1 MQITIQKRAFL
12 RSLARTHGVADRKS
26 SMPILSNI
34 LLDASVED
42 GLRLSATDLYLGM
55 SSKAPAEVAVPGVV
69 AVAARTLFDI
79 VKNLPEGE
87 ITFSVGENQ
96 AAEIRCGKINYRI
109 PGMPGEDFPP
119 LPNPEGG
126 EAVGVRA
133 EVVAELIGLTQ
144 YSMSTDDTR
153 PHLAG
158 SLFSADD
165 GVVRMVTTDGHRL
178 SKAEH
183 HLPADAPKPS
193 FTMLVPHRGVA
204 ELRKLVDEARTDAK
218 SSGDNPMVEIVQTGG
233 HAFFQYA
240 DTRLSVKLAEEQFP
254 PYEKVIP
261 QSQTKRVVAAR
272 TRLIEALKRISLV
285 ANDKSGG
292 VSLSLEPGSLKIQS
306 QNPDVGEGSEEVDVD
321 YDGETLSIG
330 FNARYM
336 LDVLNA
342 LNHDEVSL
350 GLSGEL
356 DPGVIRPV
364 GEGVDFAGVIM
375 PMRI

>member
-1 MQITIQKRAFL
+1 MQIILQKRDFL
-12 RSLARTHGVADRKS
+12 RGLSRTHGVADRKS

-34 LLDASVED
+34 LLDADTEH

-55 SSKAPAEVAVPGVV
+55 SSIVQADVKVPGVV

-79 VKNLPEGE
+79 VRNLPAGE
-87 ITFSVGENQ
+87 VTLTVGENQ
-96 AAEIRCGKINYRI
+96 AAEIRCGKVKYRI

-119 LPNPEGG
+119 LPNPEGA
-126 EAVGVRA
+126 EAVDVRA
-133 EVVAELIGLTQ
+133 AVVSELVALTQ

-158 SLFSADD
+158 SLFAADD
-165 GVVRMVTTDGHRL
+165 GVIRMVTTDGHRL

-193 FTMLVPHRGVA
+193 FSMLVPHRGVG
-204 ELRKLVDEARTDAK
+204 ELRHLLDEAKADAK
-218 SSGDNPMVEIVQTGG
+218 GGDDNPSVSIIVTGG
-233 HAFFQYA
+233 HAFFSYGG
-240 DTRLSVKLAEEQFP
+240 TVLSVKLADEQFP

-261 QSQTKRVVAAR
+261 QSQTKRVVADR
-272 TRLIEALKRISLV
+272 GRLIEALKRISLV

-292 VSLSLEPGSLKIQS
+292 VSLSLEPGILKIQS

-321 YDGETLSIG
+321 YDGEPLSIG

-342 LNHDEVSL
+342 LTHDEVAL

-356 DPGVIRPV
+356 DPGVLRPV
-364 GEGVDFAGVIM
+364 GDGVDFAGVIM